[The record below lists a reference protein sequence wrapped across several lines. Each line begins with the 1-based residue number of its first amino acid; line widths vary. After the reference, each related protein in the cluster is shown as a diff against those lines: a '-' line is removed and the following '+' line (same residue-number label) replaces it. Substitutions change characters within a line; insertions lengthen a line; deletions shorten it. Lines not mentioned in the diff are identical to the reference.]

1 MRQGEAPA
9 GLLDRIGGDASN
21 KQLLIWARS
30 DRRVDGMRETAAPI
44 ATP

>member
-21 KQLLIWARS
+21 KQLLIWR
-30 DRRVDGMRETAAPI
+30 GPI
-44 ATP
+44 GELMGCVKPRLLS